1 MNLCLYLRW
10 PFLLSQ
16 LLDVRSQDYGAPD
29 ITEWCVIFGVFKIMP
44 KAEPKSE
51 TKAEAKAEAKPES
64 KTKYSD
70 GEKVLC
76 YHGKLIYEA
85 KVSGS
90 RATP

>member
-1 MNLCLYLRW
+1 
-10 PFLLSQ
+10 
-16 LLDVRSQDYGAPD
+16 
-29 ITEWCVIFGVFKIMP
+29 MP
-44 KAEPKSE
+44 KSEPKSE
-51 TKAEAKAEAKPES
+51 TKVEAKAEAKPES

-90 RATP
+90 RAKHNHNSEWISR

>member
-1 MNLCLYLRW
+1 
-10 PFLLSQ
+10 
-16 LLDVRSQDYGAPD
+16 
-29 ITEWCVIFGVFKIMP
+29 MP
-44 KAEPKSE
+44 KSEPKSE

-90 RATP
+90 RATA